1 MQVILSWTNV
11 TGVNC
16 LKKYWIA
23 AQAARTLPSD
33 CLLKTFSRQ
42 SVHFI
47 DDILQKQ

>member
-1 MQVILSWTNV
+1 MQVILSWSNV
-11 TGVNC
+11 TGV
-16 LKKYWIA
+16 KKYWIA